1 MARKNN
7 KTKNLVL
14 MGIMTA
20 IIFVMGLS
28 PLGYIQTATLKI
40 ALVTIPVSIA
50 AFALGPKGGALAGLS
65 FGITSAIAAFTTPG
79 AFLAPLVSISAVRT
93 VILCVVPR
101 VLVGLL
107 AGTIAHVLKTIKLP
121 GHHLR
126 PTKLPAPIAGG
137 ITGFSVAF
145 LNTVFFMSTL
155 LMMFGDSETVKG
167 MEGHHNLVL
176 FIIAV
181 VTLNVAIE
189 WISCTVLTSAV
200 ALGLSKA
207 RLIDAPTPKKKK
219 ATV

>member
-1 MARKNN
+1 
-7 KTKNLVL
+7 
-14 MGIMTA
+14 MTA
-20 IIFVMGLS
+20 IIFLMGLT
-28 PLGYIQTATLKI
+28 PLGLIKTGTLSI
-40 ALVTIPVSIA
+40 ALITIPVAIA
-50 AFALGPKGGALAGLS
+50 AFALGPKGGAVAGLS
-65 FGITSAIAAFTTPG
+65 FGITSAITAFTNPSTLMV
-79 AFLAPLVSISAVRT
+79 ALTDISPVRT

-155 LMMFGDSETVKG
+155 LMMFGDSDAVTAMKG
-167 MEGHHNLVL
+167 HENLVL

-181 VTLNVAIE
+181 VSVNVIIE
-189 WISCTVLTSAV
+189 WVSCTVITSGV
-200 ALGLSKA
+200 AAALSSAK
-207 RLIDAPTPKKKK
+207 LIDNPNKK
-219 ATV
+219 AAAN

>member
-50 AFALGPKGGALAGLS
+50 AFALGPQGGALAGLS

-107 AGTIAHVLKTIKLP
+107 AGTIAQVLKTIKV
-121 GHHLR
+121 
-126 PTKLPAPIAGG
+126 PAPISGG

-145 LNTVFFMSTL
+145 LNTIFFMSTL

-207 RLIDAPTPKKKK
+207 RLIDAPTPKKK

>member
-1 MARKNN
+1 MAKAKKN

-20 IIFVMGLS
+20 IIFVMGLT
-28 PLGYIQTATLKI
+28 PIGYIKTGTLSI
-40 ALVTIPVSIA
+40 ALITIPVAIA
-50 AFALGPKGGALAGLS
+50 AFALGPQGGALAGLS
-65 FGITSAIAAFTTPG
+65 FGITSAIVAFTNPSALMVALTD
-79 AFLAPLVSISAVRT
+79 ISPVRT

-107 AGTIAHVLKTIKLP
+107 AGTIAQVLKTIKV
-121 GHHLR
+121 
-126 PTKLPAPIAGG
+126 PAPISGG

-145 LNTVFFMSTL
+145 LNTIFFMSTL

-167 MEGHHNLVL
+167 MEGHQNLVL

-189 WISCTVLTSAV
+189 WISCTVITSAV
-200 ALGLSKA
+200 ALALSKA
-207 RLIDAPTPKKKK
+207 GFISTPKKK
-219 ATV
+219 ASAH

>member
-1 MARKNN
+1 
-7 KTKNLVL
+7 
-14 MGIMTA
+14 MGVMTA
-20 IIFVMGLS
+20 IIFIMGLS

-50 AFALGPKGGALAGLS
+50 AFALGPKGGAVAGLS
-65 FGITSAIAAFTTPG
+65 FGITSAIMAFTSPS
-79 AFLAPLVSISAVRT
+79 PLMVKLTDISPVRT

-107 AGTIAHVLKTIKLP
+107 AGTIAHILKTIKLP

-126 PTKLPAPIAGG
+126 PTKLPAPIVGG
-137 ITGFSVAF
+137 IAGFSVAF
-145 LNTVFFMSTL
+145 LNTVFFMSTI
-155 LMMFGDSETVKG
+155 LMMFGDSEAVKG

-176 FIIAV
+176 FIIAA
-181 VTLNVAIE
+181 VTTNALIE

-207 RLIDAPTPKKKK
+207 GLIDAPTPKKKK

>member
-20 IIFVMGLS
+20 IIFVMGLT
-28 PLGYIQTATLKI
+28 PIGYIKTGTLSI
-40 ALVTIPVSIA
+40 ALITIPVAIA
-50 AFALGPKGGALAGLS
+50 AFALGPQGGALAGLS
-65 FGITSAIAAFTTPG
+65 FGITSAIMAFTNPS
-79 AFLAPLVSISAVRT
+79 PLMVALTDISPVRT

-107 AGTIAHVLKTIKLP
+107 AGTIAHVLKTIKVP
-121 GHHLR
+121 S
-126 PTKLPAPIAGG
+126 PISGG
-137 ITGFSVAF
+137 IAGFSVAF

-200 ALGLSKA
+200 ALALSKA

>member
-20 IIFVMGLS
+20 IIFVMGLT
-28 PLGYIQTATLKI
+28 PIGYIKTGTLSI
-40 ALVTIPVSIA
+40 ALITIPVAIA
-50 AFALGPKGGALAGLS
+50 AFALGPQGGALAGLS
-65 FGITSAIAAFTTPG
+65 FGITSAIKAFATPDKLMV
-79 AFLAPLVSISAVRT
+79 ALTNISPVRT

-107 AGTIAHVLKTIKLP
+107 AGTIAHVLKKIKV
-121 GHHLR
+121 
-126 PTKLPAPIAGG
+126 PAPIAGG

-145 LNTVFFMSTL
+145 LNTVFFMSTI
-155 LMMFGDSETVKG
+155 LMMFGDSEAVKG

-176 FIIAV
+176 FIIAA
-181 VTLNVAIE
+181 VTTNALIE
-189 WISCTVLTSAV
+189 WISCPVLTSAV
-200 ALGLSKA
+200 AAALSKA
-207 RLIDAPTPKKKK
+207 RLIDAPTPKQKK